1 VARGVSVSGFS
12 RKKDP
17 THSQRVGFLFCESV
31 FRKSFAGKKNGSER
45 IEP

>member
-12 RKKDP
+12 RKKIRP
-17 THSQRVGFLFCESV
+17 TRSEWV
-31 FRKSFAGKKNGSER
+31 FYFVKVFSGKALQKRKKEVER